1 MARVPYLSRED
12 LRPEDRD
19 IFDGLV
25 ARRGE
30 VINLFRALAHTPDAL
45 RRLVPFSTCVRF
57 HLTLPPVLRELAI
70 LTVGRISGAEYEFT
84 HHWNDARRIGI
95 PREKLEALGAYEDAA
110 VFTGQERAVIRYSAE
125 ATENVRVSDPT
136 FEALRSFLDTRRI
149 VELVQVVAYYNM
161 VVRILEPL
169 RIELEPGRIRVP

>member
-12 LRPEDRD
+12 LWAEDRD

-30 VINLFRALAHTPDAL
+30 VINLFRALARTPDAL

-70 LTVGRISGAEYEFT
+70 LTVGRIPGAEYEFT

-110 VFTGQERAVIRYSAE
+110 VFTGQE
-125 ATENVRVSDPT
+125 
-136 FEALRSFLDTRRI
+136 
-149 VELVQVVAYYNM
+149 VVAYYTNSM
-161 VVRILEPL
+161 SQAAR
-169 RIELEPGRIRVP
+169 RARDRTGRRCHHRPGPSQPGP